1 MEHNKIPI
9 NVITGFLGSGKTT
22 LLSEIIKSEGFK
34 NAAII
39 INEFGQVGIDHMLIT
54 KTDENIIELQNGCI
68 CCTIQKDLQNT
79 LKDLYNRLKSNNIK
93 QFDRV
98 IIETTGLAD
107 PFPISNTL
115 LNCEEL
121 LKNYFLENLIT
132 VVDAFNGNNTL
143 TKHQEAIKQVSL
155 ASVIILTKTD
165 LISTSNVKKIV
176 NKIKTINPTTNI
188 ILGNFGKVPILA
200 MFKDESYKDKR
211 SSFNLKELLEKGHEH
226 VHNGSNPNINKHGN
240 NIYSFVMK
248 RELPVNKRSLDFFV
262 KTLEKEVSPY
272 LLRVKG
278 IINVSGESCPAILHG
293 SQNLIHPVKWLKNW
307 PDNDK
312 RTRIIFITF
321 DIKRKQFKGFCE
333 SILGLHE
340 ISIEDIEKEDKDESR
355 IN

>member
-1 MEHNKIPI
+1 
-9 NVITGFLGSGKTT
+9 
-22 LLSEIIKSEGFK
+22 
-34 NAAII
+34 
-39 INEFGQVGIDHMLIT
+39 
-54 KTDENIIELQNGCI
+54 
-68 CCTIQKDLQNT
+68 
-79 LKDLYNRLKSNNIK
+79 
-93 QFDRV
+93 
-98 IIETTGLAD
+98 
-107 PFPISNTL
+107 
-115 LNCEEL
+115 
-121 LKNYFLENLIT
+121 
-132 VVDAFNGNNTL
+132 
-143 TKHQEAIKQVSL
+143 
-155 ASVIILTKTD
+155 
-165 LISTSNVKKIV
+165 
-176 NKIKTINPTTNI
+176 
-188 ILGNFGKVPILA
+188 

-340 ISIEDIEKEDKDESR
+340 VSIEDIEKEDKDESR